1 MKKTSLKHAGRLIR
15 SKLPL
20 ADELAQSQ
28 LRLRVALECAEV
40 GVWDWDIR
48 QGRVVYTRPSAHP
61 PLALEAYE
69 VSDGHW
75 RATTHPDD
83 LARNQQL
90 VQEAID
96 GRTNGFSIRYRV
108 AWPPDKP
115 TTWRWIDSR
124 GRVTERD
131 RRGRA
136 TRLLGIYED
145 VTERVTQEESARRRD
160 LQVAQATRLAALGE
174 MATAMAH
181 EINQPLG
188 ALSAYIQTATLL
200 LKKPASPRQD
210 LLAIIERAR
219 MQVERT
225 AEIVRRLRALY
236 QGRGTVD
243 QRVDMCAIVRSAVAM
258 LQADMA
264 AQGVRLDL
272 TLGIKPVLAIGD
284 ELQIEQVLY
293 NLLRNA
299 VEALRE
305 VRGARR
311 MTISVIRLPQLARVV
326 VSDNGPGIPASLR
339 ARVFEPFVT
348 TKHDGTG
355 LGLSISRT
363 IVEAHGGSLR
373 LDVAKRKGTTFILDL
388 PRSPRKCI

>member
-1 MKKTSLKHAGRLIR
+1 
-15 SKLPL
+15 
-20 ADELAQSQ
+20 
-28 LRLRVALECAEV
+28 
-40 GVWDWDIR
+40 
-48 QGRVVYTRPSAHP
+48 
-61 PLALEAYE
+61 
-69 VSDGHW
+69 
-75 RATTHPDD
+75 
-83 LARNQQL
+83 
-90 VQEAID
+90 VQEAVD
-96 GRTNGFSIRYRV
+96 GRTNGFSMRYRV
-108 AWPPDKP
+108 AWQPDKP
-115 TTWRWIDSR
+115 TTWRWIHSR

-131 RRGRA
+131 RQGRA

-145 VTERVTQEESARRRD
+145 VTDRVTQEENARRRD
-160 LQVAQATRLAALGE
+160 LQFAQATRLAALGE

-188 ALSAYIQTATLL
+188 ALSAYIQTAALL
-200 LKKPASPRQD
+200 LKKPASSRQD

-264 AQGVRLDL
+264 AQGVRLVL
-272 TLGIKPVLAIGD
+272 ALGTKPVLAIGD

-311 MTISVIRLPQLARVV
+311 MTVSVIRLPRLARVV

-373 LDVAKRKGTTFILDL
+373 LDAATRKGTMFILDL
-388 PRSPRKCI
+388 PRSPRKCV